1 MICYFLYFI
10 DIFLTL
16 FNVIIVKLADPS
28 LILSF
33 SKDKVADLQGSVGF
47 FYIVYFELIWTYM
60 KYIHYVKKIS
70 IKEVQI
76 NVNL

>member
-47 FYIVYFELIWTYM
+47 FYIVYFELI
-60 KYIHYVKKIS
+60 
-70 IKEVQI
+70 
-76 NVNL
+76 